1 MSIGLLSDLL
11 SRVAVIGRNLNA
23 ARKQPEIPLLTLCQ
37 EILDSRGE
45 ATGLAH
51 SQEVLQRYF
60 SLSDKQ
66 KSDFFLSL
74 LNEFGADQDA
84 LGKAVQAWL
93 DDPNETTARAL
104 HFIGE
109 PVSQNLLRRMNQA
122 PNATLALVN
131 MRADLLKYTADS
143 PELKSL
149 DSDFSHLF
157 NSWFN
162 RGFLELKHI
171 DWETPASILEKIIAY
186 EAVHEIGSW
195 DSLRQRV
202 ASSDRMLYGYFH
214 PALGIEPLIFV
225 EVALTDHTPGDIKSI
240 LANDREQIP
249 AEQANTAVFY
259 SISNCQKGLKGISF
273 GNFLIKQVVEN
284 LRHEFPNLDNFVTLS
299 PVPGFRRWAIKQSK
313 AENSTLSDAQFK
325 LVDALEQAEDT
336 QALLA
341 LTNDNKALLKLIA
354 HYLVVSRSARGG
366 ASDPVSRFHL
376 GNGARLE
383 NIHLQGDNSEN
394 GLKNSWGCMVNYQYQ
409 VKDIEKNH
417 EAYINNDV
425 IIASSKVMGLLKT
438 KFSV

>member
-1 MSIGLLSDLL
+1 MSRGLLSDLL
-11 SRVAVIGRNLNA
+11 SRVAVIGRNLDA
-23 ARKQPEIPLLTLCQ
+23 VRKQPEKSLLRHCQ
-37 EILDSRGE
+37 LILNSRGE

-51 SQEVLQRYF
+51 SQEVLLRY
-60 SLSDKQ
+60 SGLNDHL
-66 KSDFFLSL
+66 KSDFFKSL
-74 LNEFGADQDA
+74 LNEFGADKDDLEQ
-84 LGKAVQAWL
+84 AVQAWQENP
-93 DDPNETTARAL
+93 DETTARAL
-104 HFIGE
+104 HFVCE
-109 PVSQNLLRRMNQA
+109 PVSQNLLRRMNQV

-157 NSWFN
+157 SSWFN
-162 RGFLELKHI
+162 RGFLQLKHI
-171 DWETPASILEKIIAY
+171 DWETPAAILEKIIAY

-202 ASSDRMLYGYFH
+202 ASSDRRLYGYFH

-225 EVALTDHTPGDIKSI
+225 EVALTDHTPGDITSI
-240 LANDREQIP
+240 LANDRQQIP

-284 LRHEFPNLDNFVTLS
+284 LRHEFPNLDTFVTLS
-299 PVPGFRRWAIKQSK
+299 PVPGFRRWATQH
-313 AENSTLSDAQFK
+313 STAKTSALSDAQIK
-325 LVDALEQAEDT
+325 LVKELEQAADKE
-336 QALLA
+336 ALLA
-341 LTNDNKALLKLIA
+341 LTQNNNQLLKLIA
-354 HYLVVSRSARGG
+354 HYLVVSRSAKGG
-366 ASDPVSRFHL
+366 ACDSVSRFHL

-383 NIHLQGDNSEN
+383 DIHLQADNSEN
-394 GLKNSWGCMVNYQYQ
+394 GLNNAWGCMVNYQYK

-425 IIASSKVMGLLKT
+425 IITSNKVMGLLK
-438 KFSV
+438 

>member
-1 MSIGLLSDLL
+1 MSIGLLSELL
-11 SRVAVIGRNLNA
+11 SRVAVIGRNLDA
-23 ARKQPEIPLLTLCQ
+23 ARKQPEKSLLTLCQ

-51 SQEVLQRYF
+51 CQEVLQRY
-60 SLSDKQ
+60 STLSDNQ
-66 KSDFFLSL
+66 KIEFFVSL
-74 LNEFGADQDA
+74 LNEFGADKQA
-84 LGKAVQAWL
+84 LAKAVKAWQEKP
-93 DDPNETTARAL
+93 DEITARAL

-109 PVSQNLLRRMNQA
+109 PVSQNLLRRINQV
-122 PNATLALVN
+122 PKATLALVN

-149 DSDFSHLF
+149 DCDFSHLF
-157 NSWFN
+157 SSWFN

-171 DWETPASILEKIIAY
+171 DWETPAAILEKIIAY

-202 ASSDRMLYGYFH
+202 ASCDRRLYGYFH

-225 EVALTDHTPGDIKSI
+225 EVALTDHTPRDIKSI
-240 LANDREQIP
+240 LANDRTQLP

-284 LRHEFPNLDNFVTLS
+284 LRHEFPNLDTFVTLS
-299 PVPGFRRWAIKQSK
+299 PVPGFRKWAKKQST
-313 AENSTLSDAQFK
+313 AENSTLSDAQIN
-325 LVDALEQAEDT
+325 LVEDLEQAEDT

-341 LTNDNKALLKLIA
+341 LTHHNKQLIKLIA
-354 HYLVVSRSARGG
+354 QYLVVSRSAKGG

-383 NIHLQGDNSEN
+383 NIHLQGDNSDN
-394 GLKNSWGCMVNYQYQ
+394 GLNNAWGCMVNYQYK

-425 IIASSKVMGLLKT
+425 IIASNKVMGLLK
-438 KFSV
+438 